1 MDRAALLDRYR
12 EGPDRLEAAAGGLSE
27 AELDF
32 TPADGGWS
40 PREVVHHTA
49 DSEMTSAIRLRKLLA
64 EEHARIEGYDE
75 MEFARKL
82 HYRDRPI
89 APSLRA
95 VRAARETSA
104 AILERLRDDDWNRTG
119 THTESGPYSVDTWL
133 EIYAAHCHDH
143 ADQIDCAAVDEAQRS
158 AGVTAE
164 LSAEKIAATAA
175 RTDAEWRA
183 RPRSPNPRTS

>member
-1 MDRAALLDRYR
+1 MDRAALLDRYA
-12 EGPDRLEAAAGGLSE
+12 EGSDRLEAAARGLSE
-27 AELDF
+27 AELEF
-32 TPADGGWS
+32 APADGGWS

-89 APSLRA
+89 DPSLRA

-104 AILERLRDDDWNRTG
+104 AILDKLSEVEWNRTG

-133 EIYAAHCHDH
+133 DIYAAHCHDH
-143 ADQIDCAAVDEAQRS
+143 ADQIDRAAEESRHS
-158 AGVTAE
+158 G
-164 LSAEKIAATAA
+164 
-175 RTDAEWRA
+175 RR
-183 RPRSPNPRTS
+183 